1 MLWRLFTVNVDPMS
15 TNDHFG
21 RPLYWWQVK
30 VVVLVG
36 GCVAKLE
43 EATQQ
48 FKRNIFDFIP
58 NSKTLTLLY
67 PQKIASSNRM
77 SGMYLSSSSC
87 SHQKPKNQHCSASRL
102 LVNDNR
108 INHHDNQSGS
118 SWSGSRRHRSSNT
131 LGTKRLTWR

>member
-21 RPLYWWQVK
+21 RPLYWWQV
-30 VVVLVG
+30 VVLVG

-58 NSKTLTLLY
+58 FFLSFENHQLCFTPKRSQAQIEVGDVPFLFLLFAPKT
-67 PQKIASSNRM
+67 
-77 SGMYLSSSSC
+77 
-87 SHQKPKNQHCSASRL
+87 KNHTPAL
-102 LVNDNR
+102 
-108 INHHDNQSGS
+108 
-118 SWSGSRRHRSSNT
+118 
-131 LGTKRLTWR
+131 